1 MPETL
6 ARQLAAVQSAHPLTE
21 EFFSWCAQEAPS
33 GLLEGI
39 DDRLEAEALYSD
51 AWFYDLCGVSLHV
64 LYGRYSGQD
73 SGSNWHEREGG
84 NGAAEIIFAGD
95 VNLDDDWEIMRHL
108 KDSGGGVEDAFSS
121 ALLERLRGA
130 DVLVVNNEF
139 PYSRR
144 GVALPGKLYTFRADP
159 ASTSFLRQ
167 MGADLAGLANNH
179 VFDYGPDAFED
190 TWGAGTRRDSLYRRR
205 ARPGAGNAP
214 QYFIVN
220 GMKLALSQ
228 PPVRK
233 NSFSRRRRGQHSR
246 ECCAPT
252 NPIFS
257 CKQSQKRGR
266 TAILWG
272 YVHWGTENT
281 AVLETAQRE
290 QARQYI
296 EAGADIVVGAHPHC
310 LQGFAFEHGKHVA
323 YSLGNFWFNMD
334 TVETGFL
341 SVRITAPGEYS
352 VQFEPCI
359 QHGGRTAL
367 MEDAEGAALLQYLRA
382 LSPGVRIYADGTL
395 ELEQPEL

>member
-1 MPETL
+1 
-6 ARQLAAVQSAHPLTE
+6 
-21 EFFSWCAQEAPS
+21 
-33 GLLEGI
+33 
-39 DDRLEAEALYSD
+39 
-51 AWFYDLCGVSLHV
+51 
-64 LYGRYSGQD
+64 
-73 SGSNWHEREGG
+73 
-84 NGAAEIIFAGD
+84 
-95 VNLDDDWEIMRHL
+95 MRHL
-108 KDSGGGVEDAFSS
+108 KDSGGVEDAFSS

-144 GVALPGKLYTFRADP
+144 GVALPGKLYTFRQTPQAPLFCDRWERTLQALP
-159 ASTSFLRQ
+159 ITMYSTTDRTHSRTRWRRWNKKGFPISAQGETWSRQ
-167 MGADLAGLANNH
+167 
-179 VFDYGPDAFED
+179 
-190 TWGAGTRRDSLYRRR
+190 WR
-205 ARPGAGNAP
+205 P

-220 GMKLALSQ
+220 GMKLAFVAATRAEKFIFTQEAGATQ
-228 PPVRK
+228 PGVLRTYEPDLFLQAVTEARK
-233 NSFSRRRRGQHSR
+233 NSDFV
-246 ECCAPT
+246 A
-252 NPIFS
+252 
-257 CKQSQKRGR
+257 
-266 TAILWG
+266 A

-341 SVRITAPGEYS
+341 SVRITAPGEYF

>member
-1 MPETL
+1 MLRTYEPNL
-6 ARQLAAVQSAHPLTE
+6 FLQAVTE
-21 EFFSWCAQEAPS
+21 A
-33 GLLEGI
+33 
-39 DDRLEAEALYSD
+39 
-51 AWFYDLCGVSLHV
+51 
-64 LYGRYSGQD
+64 
-73 SGSNWHEREGG
+73 
-84 NGAAEIIFAGD
+84 
-95 VNLDDDWEIMRHL
+95 
-108 KDSGGGVEDAFSS
+108 
-121 ALLERLRGA
+121 
-130 DVLVVNNEF
+130 
-139 PYSRR
+139 
-144 GVALPGKLYTFRADP
+144 
-159 ASTSFLRQ
+159 
-167 MGADLAGLANNH
+167 
-179 VFDYGPDAFED
+179 
-190 TWGAGTRRDSLYRRR
+190 
-205 ARPGAGNAP
+205 
-214 QYFIVN
+214 
-220 GMKLALSQ
+220 
-228 PPVRK
+228 RK
-233 NSFSRRRRGQHSR
+233 NSDFV
-246 ECCAPT
+246 A
-252 NPIFS
+252 
-257 CKQSQKRGR
+257 
-266 TAILWG
+266 A